1 MSFPKFLELPDIGAL
16 LKIDDILARK
26 RVSRFQLKLMIYFT
40 LMSCLVSIIVVFMIY
55 RASTNTLLTELKT
68 QLRRLA
74 ESVSMDF
81 NGNAHKELVASWEKY
96 HIMAKSN
103 ADEHIIG
110 ELRDKIVII
119 NEIQQ
124 TKLKKYYDLYN
135 FSGSSKILYIYTM
148 FMKPANT
155 SIFNGISADEPDIFA
170 DNSSFNSVYSTENID
185 GSEILSL
192 KRAFLGK
199 PGTDDNLVTDEKETT
214 LSGYSPIYDSQ
225 NNVVAIIGID
235 FDASEVREIYSDII
249 FWTVFA
255 LIISGVLSL
264 TLTFYLSGQIT
275 RPIKELIKA
284 TKEIGEGNFDYR
296 LNIKNRDEIGDLA
309 SSINYMSKGLKERDW
324 IKNTLKRY
332 VSEQVAKK
340 IMENPEQLKLQAE
353 RNWATLLF
361 TDIEGFTTV
370 AEKSEPEHVFA
381 MLNEYLS
388 SMIEI
393 IFKYEGTL
401 DKFMGDGVMAI
412 FGAPYKIEFSSEK
425 AIKCAL
431 EMQKK
436 VSKMRDDWSN
446 RGWFPIK
453 IRIGINTGFVV
464 SGNIGSE
471 KRSEFTVIGDT
482 VNLASRLEQK
492 NKELETWTLISASTY
507 IDVEIE
513 RKKYF
518 ANKQHDDDDNI
529 ISREI
534 KPEIVCGFEIVS
546 EYYINVKGKE
556 EQIRVFA
563 IKGNET

>member
-16 LKIDDILARK
+16 LKIDDILTRK
-26 RVSRFQLKLMIYFT
+26 RMSRFQMKLMIYFT

-55 RASTNTLLTELKT
+55 RASSNSLMTELKT

-81 NGNAHKELVASWEKY
+81 NGNAHKELVVLWDKY
-96 HIMAKSN
+96 HGMQAN
-103 ADEHIIG
+103 ADVHEIN
-110 ELRDKIVII
+110 ELRDKISII

-124 TKLKKYYDLYN
+124 TKLKRYFDSYN

-148 FMKPANT
+148 FMRPNNT
-155 SIFNGISADEPDIFA
+155 EIYIGISANEPDIFA
-170 DNSSFNSVYSTENID
+170 ENSSFNSIYSTKNID
-185 GSEILSL
+185 ENEILSL

-199 PGTDDNLVTDEKETT
+199 PGTDDNLVTDDIETT
-214 LSGYSPIYDSQ
+214 LSGYSPIYDSK
-225 NNVVAIIGID
+225 NNVVGIIGID
-235 FDASEVREIYSDII
+235 IDASEVREIYSNII
-249 FWTVFA
+249 FWTIFA
-255 LIISGVLSL
+255 LIVSGVLSL
-264 TLTFYLSGQIT
+264 SLTFYLSGQIT

-284 TKEIGEGNFDYR
+284 TKKIGEGNFDYQV
-296 LNIKNRDEIGDLA
+296 NVKNRDEIGDLA
-309 SSINYMSKGLKERDW
+309 DSINYMSKGLKERDW

-340 IMENPEQLKLQAE
+340 IMETPEQLKLLAE
-353 RNWATLLF
+353 RRWATLLF
-361 TDIEGFTTV
+361 TDIQGFTTV

-381 MLNEYLS
+381 MLNEYLG
-388 SMIEI
+388 SMIDI

-412 FGAPYKIEFSSEK
+412 FGAPYQIEFASEK
-425 AIKCAL
+425 AVKCAL

-436 VSKMRDDWSN
+436 VSKMRADWSN
-446 RGWFPIK
+446 KGWFPIK
-453 IRIGINTGFVV
+453 IRVGINTGFVV

-492 NKELETWTLISASTY
+492 NKELETWILISASTY
-507 IDVEIE
+507 NDIEIE

-518 ANKQHDDDDNI
+518 ANQQKNDKDKATV
-529 ISREI
+529 REI
-534 KPEIVCGFEIVS
+534 KPEIVCGFEIAA
-546 EYYINVKGKE
+546 EYYVNVKGKE
-556 EQIRVFA
+556 EQIRVYA
-563 IKGNET
+563 IKEIEC